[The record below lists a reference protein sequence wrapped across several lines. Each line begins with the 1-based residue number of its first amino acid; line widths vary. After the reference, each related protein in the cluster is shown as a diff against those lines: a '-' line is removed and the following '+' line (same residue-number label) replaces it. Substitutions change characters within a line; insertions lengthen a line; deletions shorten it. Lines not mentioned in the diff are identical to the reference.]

1 MSEPARIAA
10 ALRFDPDAKRCLA
23 DYDPAD
29 RCGFSDKDDAGE
41 KLQADIASLGVLQD
55 MLSAQKRYGILIVL
69 QGIDTAGKDG
79 AIKHVIG
86 GVNPQG
92 VTVTSFR
99 EPTTEESLHDYLWR
113 SARVLPE
120 RGRIG
125 IFNRSHYENVLV
137 TRVHPELLGDD
148 RVTAETQGDAF
159 WEKRFHD
166 INRFESYLARN
177 RIVTIKCLLH
187 ISKEEQRKRLIARLD
202 DSTKQW
208 KFSLSDLAQR
218 SYWDQYSIAFDEML
232 RGTSTPVA
240 PWYVIP
246 ADRKWVARLAIADII
261 VSVLESLD
269 LAYPPLS
276 EDVRAAIDRTRKDL
290 ET

>member
-10 ALRFDPDAKRCLA
+10 ALRFDPDAKRRLA
-23 DYDPAD
+23 DYDPAG
-29 RCGFSDKDDAGE
+29 RCGFSDKDDAEE
-41 KLQADIASLGVLQD
+41 KLQADIASLGTLQD
-55 MLSAQKRYGILIVL
+55 MLSAQKRYGILIVF

-79 AIKHVIG
+79 AVKHVIG

-92 VTVTSFR
+92 VSVTSFR
-99 EPTTEESLHDYLWR
+99 EPTTEELLHDYLWR

-148 RVTAETQGDAF
+148 RVTAEAQGDAF
-159 WEKRFHD
+159 WEKRFRD

-202 DSTKQW
+202 DPTKQW

-218 SYWDQYSIAFDEML
+218 SFWDQYATAFDGML
-232 RGTSTPVA
+232 QGTSTPVA

-246 ADRKWVARLAIADII
+246 ADRKWVARLAIADVI